1 MSHVEF
7 ASNKNA
13 RIVTRYKTIH
23 HTNIKASVFLSPPIP
38 PQRIMTIASV
48 IPFSSGEGIVNQLP
62 SIVFRG
68 EAVCQLWKARRQILR
83 LPQRASSMIHGSSL
97 GKRKNLKITEKELKR
112 PKALLQIGKK
122 RSHSP
127 K

>member
-1 MSHVEF
+1 
-7 ASNKNA
+7 
-13 RIVTRYKTIH
+13 
-23 HTNIKASVFLSPPIP
+23 
-38 PQRIMTIASV
+38 MTIASV

-68 EAVCQLWKARRQILR
+68 EAVTNAENKETGPKASPESLFHDSWQF
-83 LPQRASSMIHGSSL
+83 L

-122 RSHSP
+122 MSHSP